1 MEEGAQGAYND
12 IWGVRGAQRHRDSVW
27 GCRWGAAPLLP
38 VCCVTPA
45 VLPSA
50 PQPPFPPRAVVG
62 GPTFAI
68 TPPPKLGGAA
78 AVEGWI
84 LFVTGVHE
92 EATEED
98 IHDKFAEYGE
108 IKNIHLNLDR
118 RTGYLKVGGLKG
130 EPPPPKKK
138 GIRGLTAP
146 RPPIG
151 IHAGGVRDVQ
161 RGAGGHGGA
170 ERAGADGAAGQ
181 RGLVLRQRAPEGK
194 EEVMMEGG
202 GGLRPALC
210 WDGKPYACIAPP
222 PVHKRTPR
230 PWVRNAQMNPNV
242 IPCRGGRRRSRS
254 PDRRRR

>member
-1 MEEGAQGAYND
+1 MGLQVGRSPPPPCVLCD
-12 IWGVRGAQRHRDSVW
+12 PG
-27 GCRWGAAPLLP
+27 GAALCPPTPL
-38 VCCVTPA
+38 
-45 VLPSA
+45 
-50 PQPPFPPRAVVG
+50 PPPGRCW
-62 GPTFAI
+62 GPHI
-68 TPPPKLGGAA
+68 CHNPPPKLGGAA

-130 EPPPPKKK
+130 DPPPPKKK